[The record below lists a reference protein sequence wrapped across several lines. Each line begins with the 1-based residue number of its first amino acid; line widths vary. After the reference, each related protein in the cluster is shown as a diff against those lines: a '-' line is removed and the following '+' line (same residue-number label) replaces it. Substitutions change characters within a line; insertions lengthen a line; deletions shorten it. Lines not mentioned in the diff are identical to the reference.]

1 METQPA
7 DDTQI
12 PAGYRVVA
20 VASDTWV
27 LIAPGGARV
36 ARYFGSLERW
46 RVARDARE
54 YRPGRWRRSP
64 LLDMMHFGRIDR
76 GGSVRA
82 TTLFISSMLA
92 LALLAVGCAGGQTGG
107 AGREGG
113 GGEGC
118 GKTEVRPTLVL
129 DVGGLGDQS
138 FNDSAYAGLQR
149 AKREFDVQTEYL
161 ESSSPTDYVDNLTQL
176 ADSGYNPVFA
186 VGFLMTDAVNEV
198 APQYPETN
206 FAIVD
211 SVAEADNAASLVFR
225 EQEGS
230 YLAGVVAGL
239 MTQED
244 TEYTNP
250 DDKVVGFLGGQES
263 DLIGKFQAGYE
274 AGVESVCSD
283 CEVLVQYAGS
293 TPEAFNDPARGKEI
307 SLQQINQGADIIY
320 HASGATGAGLF
331 EAAGEKGIFAIG
343 VDADQAKL
351 FPNAPIL
358 TSVVKRVDNSVFQTI
373 EDARNDDFPGGE
385 VVEFGLDDK
394 GISLAPFGRFD
405 GDVPQNVKDEVDE
418 ARQGIIDGDIKVPDK
433 VQ

>member
-1 METQPA
+1 MRVRTVLVSS
-7 DDTQI
+7 
-12 PAGYRVVA
+12 VVA
-20 VASDTWV
+20 LV
-27 LIAPGGARV
+27 
-36 ARYFGSLERW
+36 
-46 RVARDARE
+46 
-54 YRPGRWRRSP
+54 
-64 LLDMMHFGRIDR
+64 
-76 GGSVRA
+76 
-82 TTLFISSMLA
+82 
-92 LALLAVGCAGGQTGG
+92 LLAVGCAGGQTGG
-107 AGREGG
+107 GQEGG
-113 GGEGC
+113 GGEG
-118 GKTEVRPTLVL
+118 GGGETEVRPALVL

-149 AKREFDVQTEYL
+149 AKNELNAETEYL
-161 ESSSPTDYVDNLTQL
+161 ESSAPTDYVDNLTQL

-198 APQYPETN
+198 APQYPDTS

-211 SVAEADNAASLVFR
+211 SVVEPQNAASLVFR

-239 MTQED
+239 MTQES

-274 AGVESVCSD
+274 AGVESVCPD

-293 TPEAFNDPARGKEI
+293 TPDAFNDPARGKEI

-331 EAAGEKGIFAIG
+331 EAAQEKGIFAIG

-351 FPNAPIL
+351 FPEAPIL
-358 TSVVKRVDNSVFQTI
+358 TSVVKRVDNAIFQTI
-373 EDARNDDFPGGE
+373 QEASEGAFPGGE

-405 GDVPQNVKDEVDE
+405 GDVPQNVKDEVDK
-418 ARQGIIDGDIKVPDK
+418 AQQGIIDGDIKVPDK

>member
-1 METQPA
+1 L
-7 DDTQI
+7 
-12 PAGYRVVA
+12 VSLLLSLSLV
-20 VASDTWV
+20 
-27 LIAPGGARV
+27 IAA
-36 ARYFGSLERW
+36 
-46 RVARDARE
+46 
-54 YRPGRWRRSP
+54 
-64 LLDMMHFGRIDR
+64 
-76 GGSVRA
+76 
-82 TTLFISSMLA
+82 
-92 LALLAVGCAGGQTGG
+92 C
-107 AGREGG
+107 GG
-113 GGEGC
+113 GGG
-118 GKTEVRPTLVL
+118 GGGQGGGGATEVRPALVL

-149 AKREFDVQTEYL
+149 AKKEFDVETEHL

-186 VGFLMTDAVNEV
+186 VGFLMTDAVNEI
-198 APQYPETN
+198 APQYPDTN

-211 SVAEADNAASLVFR
+211 SVVKPKNAASLVFR

-244 TEYTNP
+244 TDYTSS
-250 DDKVVGFLGGQES
+250 DEKVVGFLGGQES

-274 AGVESVCSD
+274 AGVESVCAD

-293 TPEAFNDPARGKEI
+293 TPDAFNDPARGKEI

-331 EAAGEKGIFAIG
+331 EAATEQKIFAIG

-351 FPNAPIL
+351 FPEAPIL
-358 TSVVKRVDNSVFQTI
+358 TSVVKRVDNAVFQTI
-373 EDARNDDFPGGE
+373 QEARDGSFPGGE

-394 GISLAPFGRFD
+394 GISLAPFGEFD
-405 GDVPQNVKDEVDE
+405 DMVPRKVKDEVDK

>member
-1 METQPA
+1 V
-7 DDTQI
+7 
-12 PAGYRVVA
+12 R
-20 VASDTWV
+20 
-27 LIAPGGARV
+27 ARV
-36 ARYFGSLERW
+36 GLISL
-46 RVARDARE
+46 
-54 YRPGRWRRSP
+54 
-64 LLDMMHFGRIDR
+64 LLSLSLVI
-76 GGSVRA
+76 A
-82 TTLFISSMLA
+82 A
-92 LALLAVGCAGGQTGG
+92 C
-107 AGREGG
+107 GG
-113 GGEGC
+113 GGG
-118 GKTEVRPTLVL
+118 GGGQGGGGATDVRPALVL

-149 AKREFDVQTEYL
+149 ANKEFDVETEHL

-211 SVAEADNAASLVFR
+211 SVVKPKNAASLVFR

-239 MTQED
+239 MTQEK

-250 DDKVVGFLGGQES
+250 DEKVVGFLGGQES
-263 DLIGKFQAGYE
+263 ELIGRFQAGYE
-274 AGVESVCSD
+274 AGVESVCPD

-331 EAAGEKGIFAIG
+331 EAATEQKIFAIG

-351 FPNAPIL
+351 FPEAPIL
-358 TSVVKRVDNSVFQTI
+358 TSVVKRVDNAVFQTI
-373 EDARNDDFPGGE
+373 QEARDGSFPGGE
-385 VVEFGLDDK
+385 VVEFALDDK
-394 GISLAPFGRFD
+394 GISLAPFGKFED
-405 GDVPQNVKDEVDE
+405 MVPQKVKDEVDK
-418 ARQGIIDGDIKVPDK
+418 ANQGIIDGDIKVPDK

>member
-1 METQPA
+1 M
-7 DDTQI
+7 
-12 PAGYRVVA
+12 
-20 VASDTWV
+20 
-27 LIAPGGARV
+27 
-36 ARYFGSLERW
+36 
-46 RVARDARE
+46 
-54 YRPGRWRRSP
+54 
-64 LLDMMHFGRIDR
+64 
-76 GGSVRA
+76 RA
-82 TTLFISSMLA
+82 TTLLISSMLA

-107 AGREGG
+107 AGGGGGEGG
-113 GGEGC
+113 GGEG
-118 GKTEVRPTLVL
+118 GGGEGGGTTEVRPALVL

-138 FNDSAYAGLQR
+138 FNDSAYAGLQH
-149 AKREFDVQTEYL
+149 AKREFDAQTEYL
-161 ESSSPTDYVDNLTQL
+161 ESTSPTDYVDNLTQL
-176 ADSGYNPVFA
+176 ADAGYNPVFA

-211 SVAEADNAASLVFR
+211 SVVDPKNAASLVFR
-225 EQEGS
+225 EHEGS
-230 YLAGVVAGL
+230 YLAGVVAGR
-239 MTQED
+239 MTQEK

-250 DDKVVGFLGGQES
+250 DDKIVGFLGGQES

-351 FPNAPIL
+351 FPDAPIL
-358 TSVVKRVDNSVFQTI
+358 TSVVKRVDNSVYQTI
-373 EDARNDDFPGGE
+373 EATRNDDFPGGE

-405 GDVPQNVKDEVDE
+405 GDVPQNVKDEVNS